1 MASAAVKNLQGQET
15 GTVELSSSVF
25 EAPVKPV
32 VMREVLNAYLANQRQ
47 GTASTKTQSAVSGG
61 GRKPWKQ
68 KHTGRARQG
77 SIRANQWRGG
87 GIAFGPQ
94 PRDYGKPLPRKK
106 RRVALRGALTSLAQQ
121 GKVTVVE
128 TFDLGE
134 TPKTKNALAMLEA
147 LGLTDQKVLLVS
159 ESPNTRLVLSA
170 RNLPNVKV
178 SVCNNLNIFDL
189 LYHDHLVVDRAA
201 LTRIQETFGS

>member
-1 MASAAVKNLQGQET
+1 MASAAVKNVQGQET

-25 EAPVKPV
+25 DAPVKPV

-47 GTASTKTQSAVSGG
+47 GTASTKTQATVSGG

-87 GIAFGPQ
+87 GIAFGPH
-94 PRDYGKPLPRKK
+94 PRDYSKPLPRKK
-106 RRVALRGALTSLAQQ
+106 RQLALRGALTSLAQQ

-128 TFDLGE
+128 AFDLGDS
-134 TPKTKNALAMLEA
+134 PKTKTAVAMLEA
-147 LGLTDQKVLLVS
+147 LGLTDKKVLLVS
-159 ESPNTRLVLSA
+159 ETPNQTLVLSA

-178 SVCNNLNIFDL
+178 SVYNNLNIFDL